1 MSTLTEKFFINKI
14 VIMDNFPLKAVIKN
28 IWQKNINNLIK
39 EYHTDNFFN
48 LRPVYENS
56 EHLGWRIIVLK

>member
-1 MSTLTEKFFINKI
+1 
-14 VIMDNFPLKAVIKN
+14 MDNFPLKAVIKN